1 MNDEPEVFG
10 MNENANI
17 AFQVILLIHSSCHL
31 NIAYEYSFL
40 VCTLSSGLSFLAVF
54 SHDDIHWKFI
64 MFL

>member
-40 VCTLSSGLSFLAVF
+40 FC
-54 SHDDIHWKFI
+54 
-64 MFL
+64 